1 MMLGKTAGGLFWMC
15 RYLERSAN
23 NARLIEAGS
32 RMTMTRSAADDAE
45 WESILSTANVKDM
58 FLQTLVKSQY
68 RYHLITPS

>member
-32 RMTMTRSAADDAE
+32 RMMMTRSTEENAE
-45 WESILSTANVKDM
+45 
-58 FLQTLVKSQY
+58 
-68 RYHLITPS
+68 

>member
-32 RMTMTRSAADDAE
+32 RMMMTRTTEENAE
-45 WESILSTANVKDM
+45 WGSVLETANVR
-58 FLQTLVKSQY
+58 Q
-68 RYHLITPS
+68 I